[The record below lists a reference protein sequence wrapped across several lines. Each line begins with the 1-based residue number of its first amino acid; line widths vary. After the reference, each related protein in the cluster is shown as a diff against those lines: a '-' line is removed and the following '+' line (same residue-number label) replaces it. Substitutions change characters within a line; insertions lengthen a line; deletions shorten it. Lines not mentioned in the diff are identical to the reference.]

1 MEEKFSV
8 SLELMIQKF
17 KDKAKQV
24 QDVSKNV
31 ANKIKENMSVNVGG
45 GAFKQMSA
53 ESENLLNKIN
63 DIKATLTMAKTDSK
77 LFSKTE
83 VLEMRAELEKLEKQ
97 YAKLNQ
103 KSNMFSA
110 SFNKI
115 QDGMNKSLK
124 SAKRFT
130 LSLFGIQSVYRMLSR
145 ASSAYL
151 AQDTETS
158 SKIQSAWIGLGSVFA
173 PLLEKIANFVIKAV
187 KYINVFIKALTGTD
201 FLANAMKKS
210 MDKASKSAGKLSKT
224 LAGFDEITNLD
235 DSASGATID
244 TSWIDSFKNVELDPS
259 ITNFFQKLGEAIK
272 PVYEGCIKVI
282 DWFKELDTTSQIL
295 IVTLGIGGLIGILT
309 GKGGLVLGFGAV
321 VLAVNG
327 LTKVFDE
334 DLTTSVEG
342 LMSLLGAAGLVGILV
357 GGSKGLGV
365 AGAIAGV
372 SFALFGLNE
381 YINGDTTQA
390 IEGLILLLGGSGLAG
405 AFIGGTKGLSV
416 GLAIG
421 SVIAIIQGFNDLLS
435 GDTTKNIKGFIGLV
449 TGSTGLVVA
458 LNLIRGGAKT
468 GLLGIITPLSIMV
481 TGFAALAAGIYAVV
495 TNWSK
500 MTGLER
506 VISVL
511 GLVAIAAATAAAA
524 VGALQSA
531 WTLGIA
537 AVAIAGGVAAIASSI
552 SKANKRAQENIPK
565 LSVGTPY
572 VEKSGYAMIHE
583 GEAVVPKK
591 FNSDEY
597 FSRLGGS
604 NNEQT
609 NKLLEELIDRVEKIE
624 INPYTTILDVG
635 QAGQSYRNSQGRIM
649 GEELI

>member
-24 QDVSKNV
+24 QEVSKNV

-53 ESENLLNKIN
+53 ESELLLNKIN
-63 DIKATLTMAKTDSK
+63 DIKATLEMAKTDPK
-77 LFSKTE
+77 FLPKQDI
-83 VLEMRAELEKLEKQ
+83 LELRAELERLENQ
-97 YAKLNQ
+97 YNKLNQ
-103 KSNMFSA
+103 SSNMFSA

-115 QDGMNKSLK
+115 QAGMNKSLK

-130 LSLFGIQSVYRMLSR
+130 LSLFGIQSVYRLLSR

-158 SKIQSAWIGLGSVFA
+158 SKIQSAWIGLGSIFA
-173 PLLEKIANFVIKAV
+173 PLLQTIANFTIKAV
-187 KYINVFIKALTGTD
+187 SYINVFIKALTGVD
-201 FLANAMKKS
+201 FLAKAMKKS

-235 DSASGATID
+235 DSAGGVSID
-244 TSWIDSFKNVELDPS
+244 TSWIDAFKNVELDPR
-259 ITNFFQKLGEAIK
+259 ITDFFQKLGEAMK
-272 PVYEGCIKVI
+272 PVYEGVMKVVE
-282 DWFKELDTTSQIL
+282 WFRELDTTTQIL
-295 IVTLGIGGLIGILT
+295 MITLGVGGLIGLLT
-309 GKGGLVLGFGAV
+309 GKGGLVLAFGAV
-321 VLAVNG
+321 GLGTLGLINIFDKD
-327 LTKVFDE
+327 LTK
-334 DLTTSVEG
+334 SVEG
-342 LMSLLGAAGLVGILV
+342 LFQLLGAAGLVGVLV
-357 GGSKGLGV
+357 GGSKGMSV

-390 IEGLILLLGGSGLAG
+390 IEGLILLLGGAGLAG

-416 GLAIG
+416 GVAIA

-435 GDTTKNIKGFIGLV
+435 GDTTKNIKGFISLV
-449 TGSTGLVVA
+449 TGSAGLIFT
-458 LNLIRGGAKT
+458 L
-468 GLLGIITPLSIMV
+468 GLLKGGLTAVNTPLLIC
-481 TGFAALAAGIYAVV
+481 TAGFAALAGGILLVIKNWGKMNTLEKVV
-495 TNWSK
+495 S
-500 MTGLER
+500 
-506 VISVL
+506 IL
-511 GLVAIAAATAAAA
+511 GLIAVGAAAAAVA

-531 WTLGIA
+531 WSLGIA
-537 AVAIAGGVAAIASSI
+537 AAAIVAGTAAIAAAVSN
-552 SKANKRAQENIPK
+552 ANKRANENIPK

-597 FSRLGGS
+597 FSRLGTN
-604 NNEQT
+604 NNEET
-609 NKLLEELIDRVEKIE
+609 NRLLEELIDRVERID
-624 INPYTTILDVG
+624 INPYITITDIG
-635 QAGQSYRNSQGRIM
+635 QASQKYRTQQSRII
-649 GEELI
+649 GEELT